1 MMRISK
7 WILIVGGSCFL
18 EEVFAISMDNMRPD
32 VKSNLV
38 KFQNNTMRAEQNNV
52 YCM

>member
-1 MMRISK
+1 
-7 WILIVGGSCFL
+7 
-18 EEVFAISMDNMRPD
+18 MRPD

-52 YCM
+52 YCMWHVVDLYFLGGKWR